1 MAKRGIRMSPMPM
14 ILLAV
19 FIAGLFFYSY
29 TEGMTVPPATPPMAE
44 PTTKDKKNTPVPS
57 SGSYNAATTAAPSS
71 PSTTAST
78 MPDFRKP
85 A

>member
-1 MAKRGIRMSPMPM
+1 MRTSPMPM

-29 TEGMTVPPATPPMAE
+29 TEGMAQPATPPMAE
-44 PTTKDKKNTPVPS
+44 PTNKDKKNTPVPS
-57 SGSYNAATTAAPSS
+57 SGSMNAATTAAPAA
-71 PSTTAST
+71 PSTL
-78 MPDFRKP
+78 PDFRKP